1 MNKRP
6 VSIPEAFDI
15 LSSAELVDERQ
26 NEILVYTEKFHHITA
41 KEAKKALKDL
51 KKMADIPDYAAT
63 KLVDLAPRTSEELTS
78 LLSSFNISL
87 PEEKLNSILDYFS
100 GLLD

>member
-6 VSIPEAFDI
+6 VSIPEAFEI

-26 NEILVYTEKFHHITA
+26 NEILAYSEKFHHISP
-41 KEAKKALKDL
+41 KDAKKALKEL
-51 KKMADIPDYAAT
+51 KKLADLPDYLCT

-78 LLSSFNISL
+78 VLSSFNVSL